1 MPFGFDPRKL
11 VEEDQQEKD
20 KETKE
25 AIDSV
30 LTFEEVAEKN
40 EAFIR
45 NKSTISNAFDSAF
58 KALREHKF
66 QKKYG
71 EDAYID
77 EKLKEDPEYRD
88 SRKFSDAE
96 NKQYYRD
103 ELESMRG
110 IMKGVKYDFST
121 GNTIYPEEDKLNENQ
136 KKFFK
141 RGEYST
147 LASQAGESDKE
158 EPFKF
163 NTKEPGTG
171 GFIFTESEGVPFES
185 EVGVTESI
193 ISGVGS
199 GMIKI
204 PKGFVNLGAM
214 IMDLGAEEGLS
225 VDKSKVA
232 QLENWWDK
240 TMFGMIEKKLDS
252 KAKETAVGRI
262 TEALV
267 QLYGGWKAVGSS
279 ANKVTDKAFEMY
291 NKATSAIKKNKYLRT
306 AGNKDGYKLAKEVE
320 KWNKLS
326 GKQKFV
332 GLFVGGGVT
341 GGVVYDAEN
350 IGTFGD
356 IFFDEGELTALD
368 RDGKRTA
375 KDDAM
380 RMLYNKLKFAG
391 EMGFPIIPSVVGAGK
406 IAKSI
411 LDANVKRAGQ
421 ATKFDKFVEKYIARP
436 LRSRGPFPEEQFQAM
451 QRLEG
456 KKSSANLL
464 STDYLRNIDEIT
476 KQISKY
482 SQSAANTSGMTNE
495 LSELIVK
502 LINKGNLGIKNGRVV
517 VKGFDDAS
525 LDTFW
530 MDITKKLNV
539 KPEDATRLIDELMNV
554 HTSWAQF
561 LNGVLKGKNLNV
573 APKEFVQLMNERIKS
588 SLSSEYKIFGE
599 KSLKPIKEYAPSNSV
614 IDEVADIFVRSA
626 RANGK
631 VLKKEDAQLIVQDI
645 VKNVELDPQT
655 FSPIFRF
662 EASDIAKDRALITK
676 NISENITGGG
686 KFKPD
691 KKGGLIQTKSDLA
704 AFKSLFGE
712 FKNANSI
719 IANVTTDL
727 AEIASRDR
735 FYNVIKQGSDDL
747 IKKGEIGIV
756 YPTYNSARKAF
767 GLDAELVDASRGL
780 QLPQKLGEQAYTVPI
795 NGMFTTKVLADGLR
809 KGAANSI
816 FDVKNIVYQYAV
828 MVPKGLIQAGKTV
841 GGPFT
846 HARNFSSGAVTTVSM
861 GNISLLATNP
871 GFILKAL
878 KTAFNTLQPQILYR
892 NKPGARPYFQK
903 GNQQI
908 ELSPSEFADALKGEG
923 GQALYRFLLEEG
935 MVNQSAIYRDV
946 MGLIED
952 TAKTGFLQKMWDKL
966 GRRTK
971 KFLKG
976 AQDMYIAEDDIWKI
990 FNFFAED
997 FKINRAY
1004 ESALKSGKLKK
1015 LGMEMPNRLDIMKMA
1030 TKNVREMLP
1039 NYAYVSEL
1047 VQASRRSPLGNFVS
1061 WPAEIIRTSGNI
1073 MSGAKKEMQ
1082 NPILARI
1089 GVERA
1094 AGFAITVGTIGPAA
1108 VWGASQAYGFT
1119 KEKLMA
1125 LREFVPYFSENSTLL
1140 PVYEDGKYKYI
1151 DFSRAFFYDVV
1162 TAPVQ
1167 TAFTEMNRREDEAV
1181 LPSLARG
1188 LTKAFAQLADPFVSE
1203 SIWLSGVNDLWA
1215 RKGVTAQGQR
1225 IWNERDLLGTKISK
1239 AIGHLTKLYSPGS
1252 NVQIARLY
1260 SSLTGKTIK
1269 GTEYE
1274 VSDELLG
1281 LIGLRKAP
1289 VDIPRSM
1296 EIMIGQFRK
1305 AERNERKVIY
1315 FGTLSGDPVK
1325 DDNKIIEQYIIAN
1338 KQRLETFE
1346 VMRRQY
1352 DAAKLLGMK
1361 EKEIRQIFDDR
1372 NMMPLYEAIK
1382 KNKFRPFGITDGIK
1396 DAYERIAEQ
1405 KNIPNPLSKRILKRL
1420 NKIEKKLTKQKLNK
1434 DFKIDEERY
1443 LFNEQNIFE
1452 KGIELFKQKE
1462 KSSLPDGFSQLPE
1475 TPEPVVE
1482 STQMSQN
1489 VDPQTNL
1496 TATEEALL
1504 SPTEKVIAGR
1514 T

>member
-110 IMKGVKYDFST
+110 VMKGVKYDFST
-121 GNTIYPEEDKLNENQ
+121 GNTIYPEEDKLTENQ

-141 RGEYST
+141 RGKYKT
-147 LASQAGESDKE
+147 LASEAGETDTE
-158 EPFKF
+158 EKPKFK
-163 NTKEPGTG
+163 TEQPGSG
-171 GFIFTESEGVPFES
+171 GFIYTESTGVPFEN
-185 EVGVTESI
+185 EVGITESI

-199 GMIKI
+199 GVIKI
-204 PKGFVNLGAM
+204 PKGFINLGAM
-214 IMDLGAEEGLS
+214 IMDLGAKEGLS
-225 VDKSKVA
+225 VDKSNVA
-232 QLENWWDK
+232 RLENWWDK
-240 TMFGMIEKKLDS
+240 TTFGMIEKELDS
-252 KAKETAVGRI
+252 KAKERAIGRI
-262 TEALV
+262 TESLV
-267 QLYGGWKAVGSS
+267 QLYGGWKIIGAKGV
-279 ANKVTDKAFEMY
+279 KVTDKAFEMF
-291 NKATSAIKKNKYLRT
+291 NKATSAVKKGKYLRT

-391 EMGFPIIPSVVGAGK
+391 EMGFPIIPAVVGAGK
-406 IAKSI
+406 VGKSI
-411 LDANVKRAGQ
+411 LNASVKRAGQ

-436 LRSRGPFPEEQFQAM
+436 FRSRGPFPEEQFQGM

-464 STDYLRNIDEIT
+464 STDYLKNIDEIT

-482 SQSAANTSGMTNE
+482 SQSAANTSGMSTE
-495 LSELIVK
+495 LSDLIIK
-502 LINKGNLGIKNGRVV
+502 LINQGKLGIKNGRVV

-530 MDITKKLNV
+530 MDITKKLKV

-561 LNGVLKGKNLNV
+561 LNAVLKGKNLNV
-573 APKEFVQLMNERIKS
+573 APKEFVQLMNERIKG

-626 RANGK
+626 KANGK
-631 VLKKEDAQLIVQDI
+631 TLKKEDAQLIVQDI
-645 VKNVELDPQT
+645 VKNVELDPNT

-662 EASDIAKDRALITK
+662 EASDIAKDKALITK
-676 NISENITGGG
+676 NIAENITGGG

-719 IANVTTDL
+719 IANVTSDL

-735 FYNVIKQGSDDL
+735 FYNVIKEGSDKL
-747 IKKGEIGIV
+747 IKNGEIGIV

-767 GLDAELVDASRGL
+767 GLDADIVDAATGL

-795 NGMFTTKVLADGLR
+795 NGMYTTKVIADGLR
-809 KGAANSI
+809 RGAANTMGSI
-816 FDVKNIVYQYAV
+816 TKNIVYQYAV

-861 GNISLLATNP
+861 GNISLLFTNP
-871 GFILKAL
+871 GFVLKAL

-952 TAKTGFLQKMWDKL
+952 TAKTGFLQKMWSKL
-966 GRRTK
+966 GNKTRR
-971 KFLKG
+971 FLKG

-990 FNFFAED
+990 FNFLAED

-1004 ESALKSGKLKK
+1004 QAALKSGKLKK

-1073 MSGAKKEMQ
+1073 MSGAKKEIQ

-1089 GVERA
+1089 GYERA
-1094 AGFAITVGTIGPAA
+1094 AGFATTIGILGPAA

-1140 PVYEDGKYKYI
+1140 PVYENGKYKYV

-1181 LPSLARG
+1181 IPSLAIG

-1203 SIWLSGVNDLWA
+1203 SIWISGVNDLWA
-1215 RKGVTAQGQR
+1215 RKGVTAQGQK
-1225 IWNERDLLGTKISK
+1225 IWNERDGLGTKVSK
-1239 AIGHLTKLYSPGS
+1239 AIGHLTKLYTPGS
-1252 NVQIARLY
+1252 AVQLERLY
-1260 SSLTGKTIK
+1260 SSITGKTIK

-1305 AERNERKVIY
+1305 AERNERNLIY
-1315 FGTLSGDPVK
+1315 AGTLTGDPIK
-1325 DDNKIIEQYIIAN
+1325 DDNKIIEQFIFAN

-1382 KNKFRPFGITDGIK
+1382 KNKFRPFGISDGMK
-1396 DAYERIAEQ
+1396 EAYERVSE
-1405 KNIPNPLSKRILKRL
+1405 KNNIPNPLSKRILKRL

-1434 DFKIDEERY
+1434 DFKIDEEQY

-1462 KSSLPDGFSQLPE
+1462 KSSMPAGFSQKP
-1475 TPEPVVE
+1475 PQPVVNN
-1482 STQMSQN
+1482 N
-1489 VDPQTNL
+1489 VMAQQKDPITNL
-1496 TATEEALL
+1496 TQTQEALL
-1504 SPTEKVIAGR
+1504 SPTEKVIASR

>member
-1 MPFGFDPRKL
+1 MVFGFDPRKL
-11 VEEDQQEKD
+11 VEEEQED
-20 KETKE
+20 KKKEVKE
-25 AIDSV
+25 AVDSV
-30 LTFEEVAEKN
+30 LTFEEEAEKN

-45 NKSTISNAFDSAF
+45 KQSNISNAFDTAF
-58 KALREHKF
+58 KTLREF
-66 QKKYG
+66 QFEKKYG

-88 SRKFSDAE
+88 PRKFTEAE
-96 NKQYYRD
+96 NKEYFRK
-103 ELESMRG
+103 EMESMQG

-121 GNTIYPEEDKLNENQ
+121 GETIFPEDDKLNENQ

-141 RGEYST
+141 KGEYAT
-147 LASQAGESDKE
+147 LASEAGETDEK
-158 EPFKF
+158 EPFSY
-163 NTKEPGTG
+163 TTEQPGSG
-171 GFIFTESEGVPFES
+171 GFIYTESEGIPFES
-185 EVGVTESI
+185 EVGVTESV
-193 ISGVGS
+193 ISALGS
-199 GMIKI
+199 GGIKI
-204 PKGFVNLGAM
+204 PKGFINLGAM
-214 IMDLGAEEGLS
+214 IMDLAADENLP
-225 VDKSKVA
+225 VDKSNVA
-232 QLENWWDK
+232 RLENWWDK
-240 TMFGMIEKKLDS
+240 TMFGMVEKELD
-252 KAKETAVGRI
+252 KRAKETAIGRI
-262 TEALV
+262 TESLV
-267 QLYGGWKAVGSS
+267 QLYGGWKIVGD
-279 ANKVTDKAFEMY
+279 KGVKLTDKAFQMY
-291 NKATSAIKKNKYLRT
+291 NKAASAIKKKKYLRT

-391 EMGFPIIPSVVGAGK
+391 EMGFPIIPAVVGVGK
-406 IAKSI
+406 VGKSI

-421 ATKFDKFVEKYIARP
+421 ATKFDKYVEKYFARP
-436 LRSRGPFPEEQFQAM
+436 LRSRGPFPEEQFQGM

-464 STDYLRNIDEIT
+464 STDYLKNIDEIT

-482 SQSAANTSGMTNE
+482 SQSAANSSGMTTE
-495 LSELIVK
+495 LSDLIVK
-502 LINKGNLGIKNGRVV
+502 LINRGNLGVKNGRVV

-539 KPEDATRLIDELMNV
+539 KKEDATALIDELMNV

-561 LNGVLKGKNLNV
+561 LNAVLKGKNLNV
-573 APKEFVQLMNERIKS
+573 APKEFVALMNERIKG

-631 VLKKEDAQLIVQDI
+631 TLKKTDAQLIVQDI

-662 EASDIAKDRALITK
+662 EASDIAKDKALITK
-676 NISENITGGG
+676 NIAENITGGG

-719 IANVTTDL
+719 ISNVTTDL

-767 GLDAELVDASRGL
+767 GLDAEIVNASTGL

-795 NGMFTTKVLADGLR
+795 NGMFTTKVIADGLR
-809 KGAANSI
+809 KGAANTI
-816 FDVKNIVYQYAV
+816 FDVKNIIYQYAV
-828 MVPKGLIQAGKTV
+828 MIPKGLIQAGKTV

-871 GFILKAL
+871 GFILQTL

-892 NKPGARPYFQK
+892 NRPGAKSIDKYK
-903 GNQQI
+903 
-908 ELSPSEFADALKGEG
+908 SASEFADALKGEG

-952 TAKTGFLQKMWDKL
+952 TAKTGFLQKMWNRL
-966 GRRTK
+966 GNKTK
-971 KFLKG
+971 RFLKG

-990 FNFFAED
+990 FNFLAED

-1004 ESALKSGKLKK
+1004 QAALKSGKLKK
-1015 LGMEMPNRLDIMKMA
+1015 LGMTMPDRLEIMKMA

-1073 MSGAKKEMQ
+1073 MSGAKKEIQ

-1089 GVERA
+1089 GYERA
-1094 AGFAITVGTIGPAA
+1094 AGFAVTIGTLGPAA
-1108 VWGASQAYGFT
+1108 VWGTSQAYGFT

-1167 TAFTEMNRREDEAV
+1167 TAFTEMNRREDEGV
-1181 LPSLARG
+1181 IPSLAIG

-1203 SIWLSGVNDLWA
+1203 SIWISGVADLYF
-1215 RKGVTAQGQR
+1215 RKGVTKQGQK
-1225 IWNERDLLGTKISK
+1225 IWNERDGLGTKVAK
-1239 AIGHLTKLYSPGS
+1239 AIGHLTKLYTPGS
-1252 NVQIARLY
+1252 AVQLERLY
-1260 SSLTGKTIK
+1260 SSITGKTIK
-1269 GTEYE
+1269 GTQYE

-1281 LIGLRKAP
+1281 LLGLRKAP

-1305 AERNERKVIY
+1305 AERNERNLIY
-1315 FGTLSGDPVK
+1315 AGTLTGDPVK
-1325 DDNKIIEQYIIAN
+1325 DDNLIIKQFIFAN

-1361 EKEIRQIFDDR
+1361 EKEIKQIFEDR
-1372 NMMPLYEAIK
+1372 QMMPLYKAIK
-1382 KNKFRPFGITDGIK
+1382 RNKFNPFGVSDGMK
-1396 DAYERIAEQ
+1396 DAYARLADKYGIE
-1405 KNIPNPLSKRILKRL
+1405 NPLSKRILKRI
-1420 NKIEKKLTKQKLNK
+1420 NKIEKKLKKQRLNK
-1434 DFKIDEERY
+1434 DFIIDEERY
-1443 LFNEQNIFE
+1443 LFDDQNIIE
-1452 KGIELFKQKE
+1452 KGINLFKKE
-1462 KSSLPDGFSQLPE
+1462 EENKSLPEGFSQTMPS
-1475 TPEPVVE
+1475 PVVNTTAMA
-1482 STQMSQN
+1482 SKN
-1489 VDPQTNL
+1489 PITNL
-1496 TATEEALL
+1496 TRTEDALL

>member
-1 MPFGFDPRKL
+1 MVFGFDPRKL
-11 VEEDQQEKD
+11 VEEDQED
-20 KETKE
+20 KKKEVKE
-25 AIDSV
+25 AVDSV
-30 LTFEEVAEKN
+30 LTFEEEAEKN
-40 EAFIR
+40 EAFLR
-45 NKSTISNAFDSAF
+45 KKSNISNAFDTAF
-58 KALREHKF
+58 KTLREF
-66 QKKYG
+66 QFEKKYG

-88 SRKFSDAE
+88 PRKFTEAE
-96 NKQYYRD
+96 NKEYFRK
-103 ELESMRG
+103 EMESIQG

-121 GNTIYPEEDKLNENQ
+121 GETIFPEDDKLSENQ

-141 RGEYST
+141 KGEYAT
-147 LASQAGESDKE
+147 LASEAGETDEK

-163 NTKEPGTG
+163 TTEQPGSG
-171 GFIFTESEGVPFES
+171 GFIYTESEGIPFES
-185 EVGVTESI
+185 EVGVTESV
-193 ISGVGS
+193 ISALGS
-199 GMIKI
+199 GGIKI
-204 PKGFVNLGAM
+204 PKGFINLGAM
-214 IMDLGAEEGLS
+214 IMDLAADENLP
-225 VDKSKVA
+225 VDKSNVA
-232 QLENWWDK
+232 RLENWWDK
-240 TMFGMIEKKLDS
+240 TMFGMVEKELD
-252 KAKETAVGRI
+252 KRAKETAIGRI
-262 TEALV
+262 TESLV
-267 QLYGGWKAVGSS
+267 QLYGGWKIVGD
-279 ANKVTDKAFEMY
+279 KGVKLTDKAFQMY
-291 NKATSAIKKNKYLRT
+291 NKAASAIKKKKYLRT

-368 RDGKRTA
+368 RDGRRTA

-391 EMGFPIIPSVVGAGK
+391 EMGFPIIPAVVGAGK
-406 IAKSI
+406 VGKSI

-421 ATKFDKFVEKYIARP
+421 ATKFDRYVEKYFARP
-436 LRSRGPFPEEQFQAM
+436 LRSRGPFPEEQFQGM

-464 STDYLRNIDEIT
+464 STDYLKNIDEIT

-482 SQSAANTSGMTNE
+482 SQSAANSSGMTTE
-495 LSELIVK
+495 LSDLIVK
-502 LINKGNLGIKNGRVV
+502 LINRGNLGVKNGRVV

-539 KPEDATRLIDELMNV
+539 KKEDATALIDELMNV

-561 LNGVLKGKNLNV
+561 LNAVLKGKNLNV
-573 APKEFVQLMNERIKS
+573 APKEFVALMNERIKG

-631 VLKKEDAQLIVQDI
+631 TLKKTDAQLIVQDI

-662 EASDIAKDRALITK
+662 EASDIAKDKALITK
-676 NISENITGGG
+676 NIAENITGGG

-719 IANVTTDL
+719 ISNVTTDL
-727 AEIASRDR
+727 AEIAARDR
-735 FYNVIKQGSDDL
+735 FYNVVKQGSDDL

-767 GLDAELVDASRGL
+767 GLDAEIVDASRGL

-795 NGMFTTKVLADGLR
+795 NGMFTTKEIAEGLTR
-809 KGAANSI
+809 GAANTMGSI
-816 FDVKNIVYQYAV
+816 TKNIAYQYAV

-861 GNISLLATNP
+861 GNITLLATNP
-871 GFILKAL
+871 GFVFKSLKS
-878 KTAFNTLQPQILYR
+878 AFNTLQPQLLYR
-892 NKPGARPYFQK
+892 NKPGAGSIDKYK
-903 GNQQI
+903 
-908 ELSPSEFADALKGEG
+908 SASEFADALKGEG

-952 TAKTGFLQKMWDKL
+952 TAKTGFLQKMWNRL
-966 GRRTK
+966 GNKTK
-971 KFLKG
+971 RFLKG

-990 FNFFAED
+990 FNFLAED

-1004 ESALKSGKLKK
+1004 QAALKSGKLKK
-1015 LGMEMPNRLDIMKMA
+1015 LGMTMPDRLEIMKMA

-1073 MSGAKKEMQ
+1073 MAGAKKEVQ

-1089 GVERA
+1089 GYERA
-1094 AGFAITVGTIGPAA
+1094 AGFATTIAILGPAA
-1108 VWGASQAYGFT
+1108 VWGTSQAYGFT
-1119 KEKLMA
+1119 KDKLMA

-1181 LPSLARG
+1181 IPSLAIG
-1188 LTKAFAQLADPFVSE
+1188 LVKAFAQLADPFVSE
-1203 SIWLSGVNDLWA
+1203 SIWISGVADLYF
-1215 RKGVTAQGQR
+1215 RKGVTKQGQK
-1225 IWNERDLLGTKISK
+1225 IWNERDGLGTKVAK

-1260 SSLTGKTIK
+1260 SSITGKTIK
-1269 GTEYE
+1269 GTQYE

-1281 LIGLRKAP
+1281 LLGLRKAP
-1289 VDIPRSM
+1289 LDIPRSM

-1305 AERNERKVIY
+1305 AERNERNLIY
-1315 FGTLSGDPVK
+1315 DGTLTGDPVK
-1325 DDNKIIEQYIIAN
+1325 DDNLIIKQFIFAN

-1352 DAAKLLGMK
+1352 DAAKVLGMK
-1361 EKEIRQIFDDR
+1361 EKDIKQIFTDR
-1372 NMMPLYEAIK
+1372 GMKPLYKAIK
-1382 KNKFRPFGITDGIK
+1382 ANKFNPFGVSDGMK
-1396 DAYERIAEQ
+1396 DAYERLADKYGIE
-1405 KNIPNPLSKRILKRL
+1405 NPLSKRIEKRIK
-1420 NKIEKKLTKQKLNK
+1420 KIEKKLKKQRLNK
-1434 DFKIDEERY
+1434 DFIIDEERY
-1443 LFNEQNIFE
+1443 LFNDQNIIE
-1452 KGIELFKQKE
+1452 KGINLFKKE
-1462 KSSLPDGFSQLPE
+1462 EKNKSLPEGFSQTMPS
-1475 TPEPVVE
+1475 PVVNTTAMA
-1482 STQMSQN
+1482 SKN
-1489 VDPQTNL
+1489 PITNL
-1496 TATEEALL
+1496 TRTEDALL